1 MKVEAMEV
9 EMKMVDM
16 IEKLMEVKKREVIEE
31 MIDELMEEIKDN
43 GSE

>member
-31 MIDELMEEIKDN
+31 IIDELMEVIKDN
-43 GSE
+43 GGE

>member
-31 MIDELMEEIKDN
+31 IIDKLMEVIKDN
-43 GSE
+43 GGE